1 MGRDPVEPQRGDDE
15 ESEADPV
22 GSDHRP
28 AAVQLAAGA
37 EETGQRAEQDR
48 AEEQRGEDPDAED
61 GGDGEG
67 RTAVSA
73 AEGPFGGGRLK
84 GQQNQHQQGEGI
96 TDAAHQLGAPQ
107 AAQPGGAQQCA
118 HRTLAGVRG

>member
-15 ESEADPV
+15 EREAHPV
-22 GSDHRP
+22 GADHRP
-28 AAVQLAAGA
+28 AAVQLAADA
-37 EETGQRAEQDR
+37 EQSGQRAEQDG
-48 AEEQRGEDPDAED
+48 AEEQGGEDPDTED

-67 RTAVSA
+67 RTAVPT
-73 AEGPFGGGRLK
+73 AEGPFGGGCLK

-107 AAQPGGAQQCA
+107 PAQPGGAQQCA
-118 HRTLAGVRG
+118 HRTLAGIRG